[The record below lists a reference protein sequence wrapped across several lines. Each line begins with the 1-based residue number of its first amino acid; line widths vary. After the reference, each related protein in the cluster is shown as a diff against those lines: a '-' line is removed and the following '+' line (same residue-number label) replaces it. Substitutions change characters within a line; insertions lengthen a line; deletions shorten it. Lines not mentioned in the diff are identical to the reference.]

1 MRLLLCRAGPLGC
14 IPGRLAATRCI
25 QRPEAN
31 LRVLGPLPRFTAAW
45 KRLYRQRMSIE
56 RVFRSLKHS
65 RGLERHCVMGMRKI
79 KLLATL
85 SVLTFQAT
93 ALTRLKAK
101 DPDRM
106 RDMGVT
112 VA

>member
-1 MRLLLCRAGPLGC
+1 
-14 IPGRLAATRCI
+14 
-25 QRPEAN
+25 
-31 LRVLGPLPRFTAAW
+31 
-45 KRLYRQRMSIE
+45 MSIE

-65 RGLERHCVMGMRKI
+65 RGLEGHCVMGMRKI

-101 DPDRM
+101 NPDRM
-106 RDMGVT
+106 RQMGVT